1 MWTYFQFW
9 PMKIIFRKLCQWKF
23 INESLIMACL
33 QTYREL
39 FRLLLFSEFIQTQK
53 RYPTC
58 LGKVR
63 ILTSQQT
70 FQRWFNVVFWLYNI
84 ATWDNVKSTLKQRC
98 GFQHWNLQRRTQSN
112 QRCVFQLWYEQRQTT
127 PKQRFH
133 FQHWVSQ
140 CW

>member
-1 MWTYFQFW
+1 
-9 PMKIIFRKLCQWKF
+9 MKIIFRKLCQWKF

-70 FQRWFNVVFWLYNI
+70 FQCWFNVVFWLYNI

-98 GFQHWNLQRRTQSN
+98 VFQRWNLQRRTKSN
-112 QRCVFQLWYEQRQTT
+112 QRCVFQRWYEQRQTT
-127 PKQRFH
+127 SKQRFH
-133 FQHWVSQ
+133 FQLWVSQ